1 VGIDARTVITGR
13 PRPLPPAHEAAL
25 LRVAQEALANVRRH
39 ARASRATLTLSY
51 LAEVT
56 VLDVQ
61 DDGAGFSEERPPG
74 GGFGIGNMRRRVEE
88 LGGTLTV
95 ESGPGEGTTVVA
107 ELPILKERRA
117 EKPAP
122 ADAR

>member
-1 VGIDARTVITGR
+1 
-13 PRPLPPAHEAAL
+13 
-25 LRVAQEALANVRRH
+25 
-39 ARASRATLTLSY
+39 
-51 LAEVT
+51 
-56 VLDVQ
+56 
-61 DDGAGFSEERPPG
+61 
-74 GGFGIGNMRRRVEE
+74 MRRRVEE

-117 EKPAP
+117 ENPAP